1 LRTRVTLFFA
11 FIALLA
17 GVVLIGVTYGLTRN
31 NLLDEDRNAA
41 QQQALANAD
50 LVREQ
55 LTLDPA
61 GIGVFFDDELRTV
74 NDGFAVLS
82 SADPTAPRAST
93 SVLHPITDFPE
104 RLVDSI
110 LAGTSA
116 LQNATIDG
124 SDYVTVGVYIA
135 EYDSGYF
142 EAFPLAETQ
151 STLTA
156 ILTALLLGALGT
168 VVLATLFGLATSR
181 RLLRPL
187 SQVADAAADI
197 ASGGLDTRLATESDP
212 DLDRLAGSFNDMADA
227 VQARIEREARFA
239 SDVSHELRSP
249 ITALTAAVEVLD
261 GRRDDIPERTQ
272 QALDV
277 VVDQVRRFDSMVIDL
292 LELARL
298 DAGATDLNIESVSLV
313 DLTRRVA
320 ARFGEPDV
328 PIVAVNGSPSEV
340 AIDKVRFERILG
352 NLLENARNH
361 GGGAVRIELTAAS
374 PGRFRLAV
382 EDGGPGVAQGERERI
397 FERFAR
403 GSAARHRIGTGLGL
417 ALVAE
422 HAAAMGGTTWVQD
435 RVGGGARFVV
445 ELPNGLRLQG
455 PSDDRLTL
463 EVARSDRVRDHA
475 HRGMRC
481 ADRRRQFRRD
491 PCGGGSVRS
500 RRHLDHHVDDHH
512 HDHHASRHARHD
524 RDHDDRRAPRT
535 RRVLLPDHQEPPP
548 TDRRRPPSA
557 VLCGADRRHPGGR
570 SATGRRVDV
579 TDRAGPDREFE
590 RIARRVD
597 RRSRREH
604 VRRNPEY
611 AADRGDRPDRDDDDQ
626 QSAPRRAGE
635 LHHRRRS
642 HLGEEGQQPPVRR
655 RRALVVRRLRHPAR
669 HASAVR
675 RSDVRHRRTHRDVDP
690 RVVRQ

>member
-1 LRTRVTLFFA
+1 MHDGSPTCNTEPVPRRRTLRLRTRVTLFFA

-31 NLLDEDRNAA
+31 NLLDEDQNAA
-41 QQQALANAD
+41 RQQALANAD

-55 LTLDPA
+55 VTVDPA
-61 GIGVFFDDELRTV
+61 GIGVFFDDELRTDP
-74 NDGFAVLS
+74 DGFAVLDS
-82 SADPTAPRAST
+82 TDPTRRAST

-104 RLVDSI
+104 RLVDSVRS
-110 LAGTSA
+110 GTSA
-116 LQNATIDG
+116 LENASIDG
-124 SDYVTVGVYIA
+124 SGYVTVGVYIA

-142 EAFPLAETQ
+142 EAFPLADTE

-298 DAGATDLNIESVSLV
+298 DAGATDLNIEEVSLV

-320 ARFGEPDV
+320 SRYGEPDA
-328 PIVAVNGSPSEV
+328 PIVAVSGLPSEV
-340 AIDKVRFERILG
+340 ALDKVRFERILG

-361 GGGAVRIELTAAS
+361 GGGPVRIELTAAA

-422 HAAAMGGTTWVQD
+422 HTAAMGGTAWVQD

-445 ELPNGLRLQG
+445 ELPQL
-455 PSDDRLTL
+455 
-463 EVARSDRVRDHA
+463 VV
-475 HRGMRC
+475 
-481 ADRRRQFRRD
+481 
-491 PCGGGSVRS
+491 
-500 RRHLDHHVDDHH
+500 
-512 HDHHASRHARHD
+512 
-524 RDHDDRRAPRT
+524 
-535 RRVLLPDHQEPPP
+535 
-548 TDRRRPPSA
+548 
-557 VLCGADRRHPGGR
+557 
-570 SATGRRVDV
+570 ATGAE
-579 TDRAGPDREFE
+579 T
-590 RIARRVD
+590 
-597 RRSRREH
+597 
-604 VRRNPEY
+604 
-611 AADRGDRPDRDDDDQ
+611 
-626 QSAPRRAGE
+626 
-635 LHHRRRS
+635 
-642 HLGEEGQQPPVRR
+642 
-655 RRALVVRRLRHPAR
+655 
-669 HASAVR
+669 
-675 RSDVRHRRTHRDVDP
+675 
-690 RVVRQ
+690 